1 MCGIVFVILHYITLD
16 DTIECVESIRNKC
29 GKEKYKIV
37 IVDNASPNA
46 SGLKLQ
52 KRYGEVNDIDLV
64 LLHNNLG
71 FAKGNNAGID
81 VARKKYAPDFIAVM
95 NNDVM
100 LLQEDTISIIREEYS
115 KSKFSVLGPMIYTA
129 DGRCDDNPGRSSLMS
144 IDEIDNVISENRKS
158 IFLCKWHLW
167 KVYRL
172 LEAMK
177 KKILHTKDENVRIKS
192 STHKKYLEK
201 AENVQLHGC
210 FLCFSRNYFE
220 HYNGFFPKTFLYM
233 EEDILFYLTRKENM
247 TTVYTPDLKI
257 YHKEDSASKAKWISD
272 KERAVKKAQFVL
284 ESAIEFKNIRTD
296 SL

>member
-1 MCGIVFVILHYITLD
+1 MCEIVFVILHYITLD
-16 DTIECVESIRNKC
+16 DTVECVESIRKKC
-29 GKEKYKIV
+29 GNEKYKIV

-52 KRYGEVNDIDLV
+52 KRYGEANDIDLM
-64 LLHNNLG
+64 LLQNNLG
-71 FAKGNNAGID
+71 FAKGNNVGIN
-81 VARKKYAPDFIAVM
+81 VARKKYAPNFIAVM

-115 KSKFSVLGPMIYTA
+115 KSNFSVLGPMIYTA

-144 IDEIDNVISENRKS
+144 LDEIDNVISENKKS

-167 KVYRL
+167 KAYRL
-172 LEAMK
+172 LEVMK
-177 KKILHTKDENVRIKS
+177 KKILHTKDENFSIKS

-233 EEDILFYLTRKENM
+233 EEDILFYLTRKENL

-257 YHKEDSASKAKWISD
+257 YHKEDSASKAKWTSD

-284 ESAIEFKNIRTD
+284 ESAIEFKKIRMD